1 MRINPSILRGIPSL
15 AKTPEVLARSVLLSA
30 KLKRYDTGE
39 TLTTRGAPADTLFYV
54 VSGCI
59 NVVVTA
65 EDGRLVGQSP
75 ANPGDPIGWLSV
87 IDGKPMNATLLA
99 AADSEVLLIPASV
112 ARELLLPEPS
122 VNQFVLQLLARGI
135 RQHLDERR
143 VLTLPNAFQRV
154 FLHLHQLAQSAQAE
168 GAPML
173 PKQQEIAT
181 LVNTSRETVSR
192 AIQLLVKRGVLHKR
206 GHQVIILQH
215 DQLKALATAPA
226 VVGHSETA
234 NAPPVSGN

>member
-1 MRINPSILRGIPSL
+1 MRIDPSILAEIPSL
-15 AKTPEVLARSVLLSA
+15 ARIPEPLARSVLQNA
-30 KLKRYDTGE
+30 RLKHYRTGE
-39 TLTTRGAPADTLFYV
+39 TLATRGASADTLFYV
-54 VSGCI
+54 VSGCVS
-59 NVVVTA
+59 VVVMA

-87 IDGKPMNATLLA
+87 IDGKPMNASLVA
-99 AADSEVLLIPASV
+99 AVDSAVLLIPSAI

-122 VNQFVLQLLARGI
+122 VNQFVLLLLARGI

-173 PKQQEIAT
+173 PKQQDIAT
-181 LVNTSRETVSR
+181 SVNTSRETVSR

-206 GHQVIILQH
+206 GHQVVILQH
-215 DQLKALATAPA
+215 DQLKALANAASPA
-226 VVGHSETA
+226 GPNEASGA
-234 NAPPVSGN
+234 SGN

>member
-1 MRINPSILRGIPSL
+1 M
-15 AKTPEVLARSVLLSA
+15 
-30 KLKRYDTGE
+30 
-39 TLTTRGAPADTLFYV
+39 
-54 VSGCI
+54 
-59 NVVVTA
+59 A

-87 IDGKPMNATLLA
+87 IDGKPMNASLVA
-99 AADSEVLLIPASV
+99 AVNSAVLLIPSTI
-112 ARELLLPEPS
+112 ARNLLLPEPS

-168 GAPML
+168 GGPML
-173 PKQQEIAT
+173 PKQQDIAT
-181 LVNTSRETVSR
+181 SVNTSRETVSR

-206 GHQVIILQH
+206 GHQVIVLQR
-215 DQLKALATAPA
+215 DQLKALANDPA
-226 VVGHSETA
+226 ASAATTGK
-234 NAPPVSGN
+234 PPAGN